1 MACLFAFTNVTQG
14 PCNTHSAKTVCITT
28 VRRNVLTI
36 CTNGD
41 YIVMLGEN
49 CEGMPHALVSRTSAE
64 GRVGEEGESK
74 SEGHDILTEPQ
85 GICRQLL

>member
-1 MACLFAFTNVTQG
+1 M
-14 PCNTHSAKTVCITT
+14 
-28 VRRNVLTI
+28 TI

-64 GRVGEEGESK
+64 RRVGEEGESK
-74 SEGHDILTEPQ
+74 SEGHDILTLPK
-85 GICRQLL
+85 L